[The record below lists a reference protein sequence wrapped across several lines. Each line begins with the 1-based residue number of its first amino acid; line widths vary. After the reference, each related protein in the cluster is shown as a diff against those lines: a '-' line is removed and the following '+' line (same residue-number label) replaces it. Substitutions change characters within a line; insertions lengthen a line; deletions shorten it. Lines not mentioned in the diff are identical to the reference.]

1 MYRPRSDIL
10 EVITPGPVI
19 SSKSQKSEQQ
29 DLHYEA
35 PITYSSSPSK
45 LSTAKASK
53 KVHSD
58 TGDHWHTFN
67 VSGTQVHIYS
77 AYYDDRPSS
86 QSKTGDTK
94 AVIRMTGAVLGVATV
109 RLYRIVPA

>member
-1 MYRPRSDIL
+1 MYRPRSEVL
-10 EVITPGPVI
+10 EVITPAPVI
-19 SSKSQKSEQQ
+19 NSKSQNSVQQ

-35 PITYSSSPSK
+35 PITYSSSK

-53 KVHSD
+53 KVHSN

-86 QSKTGDTK
+86 QSKTSDTK

>member
-1 MYRPRSDIL
+1 MYRPRSEVL

-19 SSKSQKSEQQ
+19 SSKSQKSEQK
-29 DLHYEA
+29 DLHYEV
-35 PITYSSSPSK
+35 PITYSSSK

-53 KVHSD
+53 KVRSD

-67 VSGTQVHIYS
+67 VSGTQVHVYS
-77 AYYDDRPSS
+77 AYYDDRPST

-109 RLYRIVPA
+109 RLYSIVSDF